1 MNILIEKKARKM
13 LDFFVK
19 YTIIIMSARGKHDRN
34 EEWPV
39 INKNTIKEYAV
50 ITVGTA
56 IIAAAVY
63 FFMIPGNLT
72 PGSAAAVAL
81 LLSNVIPLPVSAI
94 TFILNMSLLLVGF
107 LLIGPEFGAKT
118 IYTSVLMPAIMR
130 IYEVAVPNVVSINQD
145 PLLDMLCYA
154 LVGSIGLAIVF
165 NCNASSGGLDIVA
178 KLMNKYLRMEMGKAM
193 SFSGMAVC
201 AAALLFYDL
210 KTVIISIL
218 GTYFSGIV
226 VDYIIFG
233 MNIKRRVCILSE
245 KSEEIVQFILHDL
258 HSGASLYEA
267 IGAYDRSTRTEIV
280 AIVDKQEYSKLMD
293 YVQKTDPKAFVT
305 VYSVNEVIYRPKK

>member
-1 MNILIEKKARKM
+1 MM
-13 LDFFVK
+13 LSK
-19 YTIIIMSARGKHDRN
+19 IRN
-34 EEWPV
+34 EEPAV
-39 INKNTIKEYAV
+39 INKRVIKEYAV
-50 ITVGTA
+50 ISIGTA

-81 LLSNVIPLPVSAI
+81 LLSNVIPIPVSMI
-94 TFILNMSLLLVGF
+94 TLGLNLSLLVIGI

-118 IYTSVLMPAIMR
+118 IYTSVLMPMIMR
-130 IYEVAVPNVVSINQD
+130 VYEIAFPNVVSINQD

-154 LVGSIGLAIVF
+154 VVVSIGLAIVF

-178 KLMNKYLRMEMGKAM
+178 KLMNKYLRMDMGKAM
-193 SFSGMAVC
+193 SLSGMAVC
-201 AAALLFYDL
+201 AAALVFYDL

-218 GTYFSGIV
+218 GTYFSGMV

-233 MNIKRRVCILSE
+233 MNIKRRVCILSA
-245 KSEEIVQFILHDL
+245 KHEEILNFILHDL

-267 IGAYDRSTRTEIV
+267 IGAYDKSVRTEIV
-280 AIVDKQEYSKLMD
+280 TIVDKQEYGKLMD
-293 YVQKTDPKAFVT
+293 YLHKTDPKAFIT
-305 VYSVNEVIYRPKK
+305 VYSVNEVSYVPKKLK

>member
-1 MNILIEKKARKM
+1 M
-13 LDFFVK
+13 
-19 YTIIIMSARGKHDRN
+19 
-34 EEWPV
+34 
-39 INKNTIKEYAV
+39 INKRTIKEYAV
-50 ITVGTA
+50 ISVGTA

-81 LLSNVIPLPVSAI
+81 LLSNVLPLPVSAI
-94 TFILNMSLLLVGF
+94 TLILNLSLLLVGF

-118 IYTSVLMPAIMR
+118 IYTSILMPAVMR
-130 IYEVAVPNVVSINQD
+130 VYEIAVPNMVSINQD
-145 PLLDMLCYA
+145 PLLDMLCYV
-154 LVGSIGLAIVF
+154 LVVSIGLAIVF

-178 KLMNKYLRMEMGKAM
+178 KLMNKYLRMELGKAM
-193 SFSGMAVC
+193 AFSGMAVC
-201 AAALLFYDL
+201 VAALMFYDL
-210 KTVIISIL
+210 KTVIISVI

-226 VDYIIFG
+226 VDYFIFG

-245 KSEEIVQFILHDL
+245 KSDEILNYILHDL

-267 IGAYDRSTRTEIV
+267 VGAYDRSVRTEIV
-280 AIVDKQEYSKLMD
+280 AIVDKQEYAKLMD
-293 YVQKTDPKAFVT
+293 YLRKTDPKAFVT

>member
-1 MNILIEKKARKM
+1 MLNKK
-13 LDFFVK
+13 
-19 YTIIIMSARGKHDRN
+19 TIQ
-34 EEWPV
+34 
-39 INKNTIKEYAV
+39 EYGL

-94 TFILNMSLLLVGF
+94 TFGLNMSLLLIGF

-118 IYTSVLMPAIMR
+118 IYTSILMPAIMR
-130 IYEVAVPNVVSINQD
+130 IYEVTVPNVVSINQD

-154 LVGSIGLAIVF
+154 VVVSIGLAIVF

-193 SFSGMAVC
+193 AFSGMAVC

-233 MNIKRRVCILSE
+233 MNIKRRVCILSS
-245 KSEEIVQFILHDL
+245 KHEEILNYILHDL

-267 IGAYDRSTRTEIV
+267 IGAYDKSVRMEIV
-280 AIVDKQEYSKLMD
+280 TIVDKQEYSKLMD
-293 YVQKTDPKAFVT
+293 YLQKIDPKAFVT
-305 VYSVNEVIYRPKK
+305 VYSVNEVSYVPKKLK

>member
-1 MNILIEKKARKM
+1 MLNKK
-13 LDFFVK
+13 
-19 YTIIIMSARGKHDRN
+19 
-34 EEWPV
+34 
-39 INKNTIKEYAV
+39 TIKEYGL

-118 IYTSVLMPAIMR
+118 IYTSILMPAIMR
-130 IYEVAVPNVVSINQD
+130 IYEVTVPNVVSINQD

-154 LVGSIGLAIVF
+154 VVVSIGLAIVF

-193 SFSGMAVC
+193 AFSGMAVC

-233 MNIKRRVCILSE
+233 MNIKRRVCILSS
-245 KSEEIVQFILHDL
+245 KYEEILNYILHDL

-267 IGAYDRSTRTEIV
+267 IGAYDKSVRTEIV
-280 AIVDKQEYSKLMD
+280 TIVDKQEYSKLMD
-293 YVQKTDPKAFVT
+293 YLQKSDPKAFVT
-305 VYSVNEVIYRPKK
+305 VYSVNEVSYVPKKLK

>member
-1 MNILIEKKARKM
+1 M
-13 LDFFVK
+13 
-19 YTIIIMSARGKHDRN
+19 
-34 EEWPV
+34 
-39 INKNTIKEYAV
+39 INKRTIKEYAV

-81 LLSNVIPLPVSAI
+81 LLSNVLPLPVSAI
-94 TFILNMSLLLVGF
+94 TLILNLSLLLVGF

-118 IYTSVLMPAIMR
+118 IYTSILMPAIMR
-130 IYEVAVPNVVSINQD
+130 VYEIVVPNVVSINQD
-145 PLLDMLCYA
+145 PLLDMLCYV
-154 LVGSIGLAIVF
+154 LIVSIGLAVVF

-193 SFSGMAVC
+193 AFSGMAVC
-201 AAALLFYDL
+201 VAALVFYDL
-210 KTVIISIL
+210 KTVIISVI

-226 VDYIIFG
+226 VDYFIFG

-245 KSEEIVQFILHDL
+245 KSEELLHYILHDL

-267 IGAYDRSTRTEIV
+267 VGAYDRSVRTEIV
-280 AIVDKQEYSKLMD
+280 TIVDKQEYAKLMD
-293 YVQKTDPKAFVT
+293 YLQKTDPKAFVT

>member
-1 MNILIEKKARKM
+1 M
-13 LDFFVK
+13 
-19 YTIIIMSARGKHDRN
+19 
-34 EEWPV
+34 
-39 INKNTIKEYAV
+39 INKKTLKEYAV

-94 TFILNMSLLLVGF
+94 TLILNMSLLLIGF

-118 IYTSVLMPAIMR
+118 IFTSVLMPAIMR
-130 IYEVAVPNVVSINQD
+130 VYEIAFPNVVSINQD

-154 LVGSIGLAIVF
+154 VVVSIGLAIVF

-193 SFSGMAVC
+193 AFSGMAVC
-201 AAALLFYDL
+201 AAALMFYDL

-233 MNIKRRVCILSE
+233 MNIKRRVCIPSQ
-245 KSEEIVQFILHDL
+245 KSDEIINYILHDL
-258 HSGASLYEA
+258 RSGASLYEA
-267 IGAYDRSTRTEIV
+267 IGAYDKSIRIEIV
-280 AIVDKQEYSKLMD
+280 TIVDKQEYSKLMD
-293 YVQKTDPKAFVT
+293 YLQKTDPKAFVT
-305 VYSVNEVIYRPKK
+305 VYSVNEVSYVPKKLK